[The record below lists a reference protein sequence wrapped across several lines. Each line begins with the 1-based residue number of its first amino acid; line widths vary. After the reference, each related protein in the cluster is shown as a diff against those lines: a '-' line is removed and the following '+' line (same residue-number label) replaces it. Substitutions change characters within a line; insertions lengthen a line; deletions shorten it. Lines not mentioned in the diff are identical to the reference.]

1 MLLHNLMQKSF
12 NTRFSSKIFVLKITF
27 LSCLLIAQRKT
38 LSCVAKIFLSVQVL
52 SVLSYVFVNTAV
64 TCKRNVVLTTKLIIA
79 SSVCISMMKWKR
91 VKAKR
96 DRVLHELLN
105 AHKQMQE
112 IFARTTCLQN
122 QFVFLENKKQMMIE
136 RKF

>member
-1 MLLHNLMQKSF
+1 
-12 NTRFSSKIFVLKITF
+12 
-27 LSCLLIAQRKT
+27 
-38 LSCVAKIFLSVQVL
+38 
-52 SVLSYVFVNTAV
+52 
-64 TCKRNVVLTTKLIIA
+64 
-79 SSVCISMMKWKR
+79 MMKWKR

-112 IFARTTCLQN
+112 IFARTTRLQN